1 MNFRKSELLAC
12 AQAPNPAS
20 RDETARTGKGTRQI
34 CFVET
39 DQRKVA
45 QWEAGDVN
53 SPFIDPRRP
62 TVGNELF

>member
-1 MNFRKSELLAC
+1 MNFRKPELLAC

-39 DQRKVA
+39 DRRKVA
-45 QWEAGDVN
+45 Q
-53 SPFIDPRRP
+53 
-62 TVGNELF
+62 